1 VVANLQKKQ
10 PANQEN
16 SGLKFV
22 GRVGGV
28 RKSVSIG
35 PNRTKKTAYTVTSH
49 AFTEFNNEIFYH
61 PLAAV
66 KGEQQN
72 VISEWQRKLGLF
84 IGNKITTDATGTGL
98 ESRHMIPPILDM
110 ALGRGIG
117 MSIPGALEASPN
129 TQIPCRIPASIAKI
143 LGVGSVPTPTYRDI
157 LEIIIGSKIQKP
169 RNSVPQPITTPTEPK
184 TSETDLEIKNKFV
197 VSGTV
202 DLNKEAAGDRLL
214 GKFPLTFPTLDF
226 KPVWN
231 LATMYLNPVV
241 NEAYLTLRRS
251 NDESKP
257 FIYPCFVAR
266 QKPFNTFA
274 GYIALAKNKNYS
286 KDTLLSLMQKITTW
300 VLTDDIIYSYDVGS
314 SDTTKINYIA
324 TGAVDQGSKSTP
336 SPETRYVMGGT
347 TWDQLDELR
356 NGLRSFTQNVN
367 CIASDVNGPIIW
379 NKILTDYL
387 TGLSLTYS
395 GSISCV
401 GISQPIAIGD
411 NIELNDLIYHIESI
425 SHNCYRNPKGVGS
438 FTTNMTL
445 TNGMVS
451 EQMLLEDTRNKQNE
465 KTELTILGL
474 RENQYPV
481 STSIDIKELDEGTV
495 NIVRD
500 GV

>member
-1 VVANLQKKQ
+1 MPTPKISTFKKHDLTPDWVLYVVRFKNQVTADLSKIKSLSSHIISVDKPPDFALEELGEPLIIRNDCLGLSVNSSKSSHNASMQAQLAPGKNYLKEIKPGDWICAWVSNKKSTIDAVVANLQKKQ

-169 RNSVPQPITTPTEPK
+169 RNSVTQPI
-184 TSETDLEIKNKFV
+184 
-197 VSGTV
+197 
-202 DLNKEAAGDRLL
+202 
-214 GKFPLTFPTLDF
+214 
-226 KPVWN
+226 
-231 LATMYLNPVV
+231 
-241 NEAYLTLRRS
+241 
-251 NDESKP
+251 
-257 FIYPCFVAR
+257 
-266 QKPFNTFA
+266 
-274 GYIALAKNKNYS
+274 
-286 KDTLLSLMQKITTW
+286 
-300 VLTDDIIYSYDVGS
+300 
-314 SDTTKINYIA
+314 
-324 TGAVDQGSKSTP
+324 
-336 SPETRYVMGGT
+336 
-347 TWDQLDELR
+347 
-356 NGLRSFTQNVN
+356 
-367 CIASDVNGPIIW
+367 
-379 NKILTDYL
+379 
-387 TGLSLTYS
+387 
-395 GSISCV
+395 
-401 GISQPIAIGD
+401 
-411 NIELNDLIYHIESI
+411 
-425 SHNCYRNPKGVGS
+425 
-438 FTTNMTL
+438 
-445 TNGMVS
+445 
-451 EQMLLEDTRNKQNE
+451 
-465 KTELTILGL
+465 
-474 RENQYPV
+474 
-481 STSIDIKELDEGTV
+481 
-495 NIVRD
+495 
-500 GV
+500 